1 MLDINLIN
9 EKDIDEKKKN
19 HDELI
24 STMNNNFDKGISS
37 KKEEYE
43 ENLKTKIDLQNVTA
57 SQLNSM
63 TSSHSL
69 KKSKIEDVHR
79 RNIESEKTRSQTL
92 SNEQLE
98 FIKSFDEENKKLNVD
113 HLAYL
118 GDMEKNHDDKVEK
131 ERELQSSAVNRHESI
146 VSNYRNLFDRIEE
159 DAEREIQIVNSKF
172 SVMLRSDQEITRRLK
187 KDHEFV
193 LVCKLL
199 FLNCSMFS

>member
-1 MLDINLIN
+1 
-9 EKDIDEKKKN
+9 
-19 HDELI
+19 
-24 STMNNNFDKGISS
+24 MNNNFDKGISS

-69 KKSKIEDVHR
+69 KKSKIEDVHK